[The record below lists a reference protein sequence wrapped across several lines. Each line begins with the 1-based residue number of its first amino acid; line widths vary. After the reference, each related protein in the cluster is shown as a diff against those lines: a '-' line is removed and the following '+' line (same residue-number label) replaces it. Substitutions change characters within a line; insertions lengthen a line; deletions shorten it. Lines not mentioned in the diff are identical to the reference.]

1 MIRGRIN
8 ERKNEKER
16 EFESINKME
25 RKGGREWMVEM
36 ERKNKK
42 KRINKRESEN
52 VNECERMKD

>member
-36 ERKNKK
+36 ERKSKK
-42 KRINKRESEN
+42 ERINKRESEN